1 MVKINKELIREKPF
15 ILAKDEWLKEINETL
30 LKLDIQLC
38 DSQGYYRSIYSL
50 FDELSEKWRLLKENT
65 DEIL

>member
-1 MVKINKELIREKPF
+1 MKFNGEYIFNLTKN
-15 ILAKDEWLKEINETL
+15 EWLKEINEVL

-50 FDELSEKWRLLKENT
+50 FDELSEKWYLLKENIN
-65 DEIL
+65 E